1 MLQIRI
7 ILAVFVGSILSF
19 AATPSNAFTID
30 FVAEAAGNE
39 GAGLPSFTFNNVDGS
54 GITITAT
61 ARDLTDSVGVSLPT
75 DPFPYLDDLF
85 NGNPGGLGVC
95 QTTTCTGSTDDNIG
109 FAAMGE
115 VLVLEFDSTVSIQS
129 VSFSNGVHLQ
139 NFIGNIGIN
148 VGAGNPTTA
157 AAFSDIFVATGLIL
171 PNLTGT
177 RFSFVAPAS
186 FTMTDSD
193 DQQIYINSINFVP
206 EPGTALLV
214 GLGLMALGSR
224 RRRGGIA

>member
-19 AATPSNAFTID
+19 AATQSNAFTID
-30 FVAEAAGNE
+30 FVAEAAANE
-39 GAGLPSFTFNNVDGS
+39 GAGFPSFTFNNVDGS

-61 ARDLTDSVGVSLPT
+61 ARDLTDSVGASLTT

-95 QTTTCTGSTDDNIG
+95 QTTTCAGSSDDNIG

-139 NFIGNIGIN
+139 NLTGNIGI
-148 VGAGNPTTA
+148 
-157 AAFSDIFVATGLIL
+157 
-171 PNLTGT
+171 
-177 RFSFVAPAS
+177 
-186 FTMTDSD
+186 
-193 DQQIYINSINFVP
+193 
-206 EPGTALLV
+206 EC
-214 GLGLMALGSR
+214 
-224 RRRGGIA
+224 RRGEPYDRSRFQRHLCRHRPDSPQLDGYPLQLRRAGELYDDRH